1 MKRYIAFCFIAI
13 WFASCADN
21 KPAAE
26 IPAIDIEA
34 NLFNME
40 EITLDVLSENIEY
53 ICLGYSGYNLTL
65 SMFSSLEF
73 NDSLIMATDLTQC
86 LLYKKN
92 GEFYKKIGERGRG
105 PGEYHSVINA
115 RFGPEGTIFLQNLYD
130 LMIYNIDGTFVEKRK
145 DFFRFNEHVIASWSI
160 IRDSLIFGKISSSEG
175 NADYKAV
182 LYNIN
187 SYKIV
192 RVYNNYIKFNR
203 SAAVYGFEEEHSNIF
218 EFNDRIYFKEF
229 FNDTLFG
236 MTDDL
241 ELTPLYCFNFGKY
254 EWPLSNRQKLPNEWD
269 FSNSAHMP
277 NIYMT
282 ERYLLLD
289 CDYGNMFPAKRI
301 TPNTLTVPSMDKKS
315 SITVPREFNTHYALG
330 LYDLKSGDLVFSEP
344 TSTDNRLFTSGLYN
358 NIDGGPRFYPNA
370 MIGDTMMV
378 MWAEATDLK
387 YHIASD
393 DFKNAVVKYPEKK
406 QKLLELA
413 DSLDELDNPVL
424 ILVTLNECNGLK
436 SLGGD

>member
-1 MKRYIAFCFIAI
+1 MKNNAILFCFIAI

-92 GEFYKKIGERGRG
+92 GEFYKKIGEKGRG

-145 DFFRFNEHVIASWSI
+145 NIFYVDENVIASWEI
-160 IRDSLIFGKISSSEG
+160 IRDSLIFGKISSSTG
-175 NADYKAV
+175 NADYKAL
-182 LYNIN
+182 LYDIK
-187 SYKIV
+187 SDKVI
-192 RVYNNYIKFNR
+192 RGYNNYIKFDR
-203 SAAVYGFEEEHSNIF
+203 PVAVSSFDERHSNII
-218 EFNDRIYFKEF
+218 EYNDKIYFKEF
-229 FNDTLFG
+229 YNDTLFV
-236 MTDDL
+236 MTDELEMVPIYNIDL
-241 ELTPLYCFNFGKY
+241 GEYKS
-254 EWPLSNRQKLPNEWD
+254 PLSNRQVMPNEAD
-269 FSNSAHMP
+269 FGKTATVLNVY
-277 NIYMT
+277 IT
-282 ERYLLLD
+282 DKYLLLD
-289 CDYGNMFPAKRI
+289 CGYGEMFPAKRI
-301 TPNTLTVPSMDKKS
+301 NPEVFSVIGMDNS
-315 SITVPREFNTHYALG
+315 TITVNREFNTAFGLG
-330 LYDLKSGDLVFSEP
+330 LYDIKTGELVFSEP